1 MDYVEFALTV
11 MEAEEG
17 QFHWVLMEPVD
28 ADIDDELRYRPVDSS
43 SQPYPTYAEALLFG
57 SAAMRT
63 RQGELRETLLLRQ
76 QQQQQQQQNTG
87 FRPAAMAA

>member
-11 MEAEEG
+11 IEAEEG

-28 ADIDDELRYRPVDSS
+28 AEIDDELRYRPVDSS
-43 SQPYPTYAEALLFG
+43 RQPYPTYAEALLYG

-63 RQGELRETLLLRQ
+63 RQGELREVLMQRQ
-76 QQQQQQQQNTG
+76 QQQQQQQTG
-87 FRPAAMAA
+87 FRPSALAA

>member
-11 MEAEEG
+11 IEAEEG

-28 ADIDDELRYRPVDSS
+28 SDVDDELRYRPVDSS
-43 SQPYPTYAEALLFG
+43 GQPSTSYAEALLYG

-63 RQGELRETLLLRQ
+63 RQNALREACMERRNRRTD
-76 QQQQQQQQNTG
+76 
-87 FRPAAMAA
+87 FIAA

>member
-11 MEAEEG
+11 IEAEEG

-28 ADIDDELRYRPVDSS
+28 AEIDDELRYRPVDSS
-43 SQPYPTYAEALLFG
+43 AQPYASYAEALLYG

-63 RQGELRETLLLRQ
+63 RQGQLREAMLERQ
-76 QQQQQQQQNTG
+76 QRQQSQQQAA
-87 FRPAAMAA
+87 RPSAMVA

>member
-11 MEAEEG
+11 IEAEEG

-28 ADIDDELRYRPVDSS
+28 AEIDDELRYRPVDSS
-43 SQPYPTYAEALLFG
+43 PEPFPSYSEALLYG

-63 RQGELRETLLLRQ
+63 RQNALREAVALHRGT
-76 QQQQQQQQNTG
+76 
-87 FRPAAMAA
+87 RPSALAA